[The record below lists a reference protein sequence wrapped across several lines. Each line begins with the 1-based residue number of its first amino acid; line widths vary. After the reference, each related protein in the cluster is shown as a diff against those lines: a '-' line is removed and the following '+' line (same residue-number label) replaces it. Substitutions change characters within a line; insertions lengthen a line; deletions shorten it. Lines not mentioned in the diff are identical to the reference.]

1 MEWFKFFDNL
11 LFVFIGEYLSKFS
24 NNYKEYR
31 KILKVLLKYSILRKF
46 LKDGV
51 EAKGI
56 YSMVVLMIF
65 IEMMLNV
72 ILYNGLFNNG
82 KIKNLLK
89 YCIVVAV
96 CSYLFFIFSELN
108 TLFVYVVLLVLEI
121 VVISYIDKKDKNLT
135 LTEMILCVVV
145 TFVLQNSLVTI
156 LYFITGL
163 TKDLKYLHLLLYG
176 LSIIVLI
183 IVVKVFRE
191 KKDIDFEEYIENN
204 LLISNVMINIFMF
217 FMIFK
222 IIYDSGKLP
231 DLVIIEINMLIFINI
246 FLNISFYKSLHKT
259 ILKNKNIEVK
269 SAYNPL
275 LDEIIQNIKAN
286 EHEYKNHIN
295 MLYSMI
301 QVSQSIPEMKER
313 AGNYVGNIQD
323 GSYLSSILEIEST
336 VVKAV
341 LYSKIVECEQIGVS
355 FKYNIKSNIDN
366 SELDDSEI
374 TIMLSN
380 LLNNAIEASKNAS
393 EKNIFINIS
402 KLEKYRV
409 EVKNSV
415 SGLKISNEDIE
426 GFFKK
431 GFSSKGTGRGYGL
444 YNVKKIVRKHKGN
457 IYARLIDNYL
467 VIEIFI

>member
-1 MEWFKFFDNL
+1 
-11 LFVFIGEYLSKFS
+11 
-24 NNYKEYR
+24 
-31 KILKVLLKYSILRKF
+31 
-46 LKDGV
+46 
-51 EAKGI
+51 
-56 YSMVVLMIF
+56 MVVLMIF

-82 KIKNLLK
+82 KLKNIPK
-89 YCIVVAV
+89 YCVVVAI
-96 CSYLFFIFSELN
+96 CSYLFYRLSAVNI
-108 TLFVYVVLLVLEI
+108 LFVYVILLVLEI
-121 VVISYIDKKDKNLT
+121 IAIAYIDKKDKNVT
-135 LTEMILCVVV
+135 LTEMIICVVV
-145 TFVLQNSLVTI
+145 TFVLQNSIVTI
-156 LYFITGL
+156 LYLFTGL
-163 TKDLKYLHLLLYG
+163 TKELRYIHLLIYALG
-176 LSIIVLI
+176 ILVLI
-183 IVVKVFRE
+183 IGLKIYRE
-191 KKDIDFEEYIENN
+191 KKDVDFEEYIENN
-204 LLISNVMINIFMF
+204 LLISNIIINIFMF

-231 DLVIIEINMLIFINI
+231 NLVIIEINMLIFVNI

-259 ILKNKNIEVK
+259 ILKNKNLEVK
-269 SAYNPL
+269 NAYNPL
-275 LDEIIQNIKAN
+275 LDEIIQNIRAN

-313 AGNYVGNIQD
+313 AGKYVVNIQNTND
-323 GSYLSSILEIEST
+323 LSSILEIEST

-341 LYSKIVECEQIGVS
+341 LYSKIVECEQHEVS

-374 TIMLSN
+374 TIILSN
-380 LLNNAIEASKNAS
+380 LLNNAIEASKNAL
-393 EKNIFINIS
+393 EKNVIINIT
-402 KLEKYRV
+402 KLEKYRI

-415 SGLKISNEDIE
+415 KGINISNEDIE

-444 YNVKKIVRKHKGN
+444 YNVKNIVKKHKGN
-457 IYARLIDNYL
+457 IYGRLMDNYL